1 MAVNPKLQTSLCKD
15 FFAETRALE
24 IQGCRRDPGAMPVA
38 LVTGPTAGIG
48 RAFARRL
55 ASEGYSLVLV
65 SRDEQRLQDLAS
77 ELSADND
84 VRAEVLVADLADR
97 QALGRVERRLREQP
111 VDVLV
116 NNAGFGLRGPFE
128 ANDVEEEQRGLD
140 VLVTAVMRLSHAAL
154 EPMLVRG
161 SGEIVNVSSVAGY
174 LPRGTYGAAKAWV
187 TSFSAWANVHYRP
200 RGVRV
205 MALCPGF
212 VRTEFH
218 ARMGSDTSGIPPFLW
233 LDADD
238 LVDAALSDLRA
249 GRAVSVPSKRYK
261 TLVAVSRALPRPVLE
276 RVVRRDR

>member
-1 MAVNPKLQTSLCKD
+1 
-15 FFAETRALE
+15 
-24 IQGCRRDPGAMPVA
+24 MPVA

-65 SRDEQRLQDLAS
+65 SRDEQRLQELAS
-77 ELSADND
+77 QLSAEYG
-84 VRAEVLVADLADR
+84 VTAEVLAADLADR
-97 QALGRVERRLREQP
+97 EALSRVERRLREQP

-128 ANDVEEEQRGLD
+128 ANDVGDEQRSLD
-140 VLVTAVMRLSHAAL
+140 VLVTAVLRLSHAAL
-154 EPMLVRG
+154 GPMLQRG
-161 SGEIVNVSSVAGY
+161 RGDIVNVSSVAGF

-187 TSFSAWANVHYRP
+187 TSFSAWAHVHYGP

-205 MALCPGF
+205 MAVCPGF

-218 ARMGSDTSGIPPFLW
+218 ARMGSDTRDIPGFLW

-238 LVDAALSDLRA
+238 LVDAALADLRA

-276 RVVRRDR
+276 RMVRRDR